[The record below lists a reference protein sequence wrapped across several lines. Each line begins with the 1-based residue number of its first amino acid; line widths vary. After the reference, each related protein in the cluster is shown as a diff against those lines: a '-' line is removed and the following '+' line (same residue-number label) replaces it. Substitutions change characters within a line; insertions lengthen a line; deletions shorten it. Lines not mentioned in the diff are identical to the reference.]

1 LIPHLSKQERNP
13 METLDP
19 RQPDDTGRMAA
30 IRDLLAHFDWEY
42 HDRQLALEAIDR
54 IADPGWDGT
63 R

>member
-1 LIPHLSKQERNP
+1 

-19 RQPDDTGRMAA
+19 QQQPDDAARMAA
-30 IRDLLAHFDWEY
+30 IRDLLAHFDWEH

-54 IADPGWDGT
+54 IADPGWDGA